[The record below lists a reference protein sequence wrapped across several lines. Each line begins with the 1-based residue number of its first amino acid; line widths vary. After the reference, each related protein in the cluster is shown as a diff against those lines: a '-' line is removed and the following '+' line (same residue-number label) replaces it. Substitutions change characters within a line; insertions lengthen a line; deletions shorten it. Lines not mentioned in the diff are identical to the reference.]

1 MFSSSHRDNLIYGV
15 KNLVNLYC
23 RLRDYSS
30 VRTQFLGPLCLWQC
44 LIQKSLNPGRRD
56 RIHLCPDTH
65 CFPPSLLLPPSYPPS
80 PPTARERLTLK
91 RLHPHSL
98 PGLTEKYNLNYI
110 TFLVHVAM
118 YGYFWPCK
126 GLFLRFWAYLN
137 EPCSPLA
144 SVLFSKLWWSNL
156 YQAICFYL

>member
-1 MFSSSHRDNLIYGV
+1 MYLFNTKD
-15 KNLVNLYC
+15 
-23 RLRDYSS
+23 
-30 VRTQFLGPLCLWQC
+30 
-44 LIQKSLNPGRRD
+44 
-56 RIHLCPDTH
+56 
-65 CFPPSLLLPPSYPPS
+65 PPSVWAGSNPFLSGYTLLVSRPSLLPPSYSLLLPR
-80 PPTARERLTLK
+80 PPTATERLTLK